1 MFIPLLTVEA
11 KLFIA
16 DDADDLALLKLLVIL
31 DAILLPAEL
40 TVLLILFIPL
50 VTAEAKPFIADD
62 ADDLALLKLLVMFD
76 AICDDAEF
84 ADAAAELSWDAT
96 LFDNPLAEPLAF
108 AFIASK
114 FDVTPLFAA
123 CAALVALALAAA
135 RLLVMP
141 SLRAC
146 EFAVPI

>member
-1 MFIPLLTVEA
+1 MFIPLFTVEA

-31 DAILLPAEL
+31 DAI
-40 TVLLILFIPL
+40 F
-50 VTAEAKPFIADD
+50 DD
-62 ADDLALLKLLVMFD
+62 AALAD
-76 AICDDAEF
+76 E
-84 ADAAAELSWDAT
+84 AAELSSDVT
-96 LFDNPLAEPLAF
+96 LLDNPLAEPLAF

-123 CAALVALALAAA
+123 CAALVALALAVA
-135 RLLVMP
+135 RLSVMP

-146 EFAVPI
+146 EFAVPIWLAKSVFEAIA